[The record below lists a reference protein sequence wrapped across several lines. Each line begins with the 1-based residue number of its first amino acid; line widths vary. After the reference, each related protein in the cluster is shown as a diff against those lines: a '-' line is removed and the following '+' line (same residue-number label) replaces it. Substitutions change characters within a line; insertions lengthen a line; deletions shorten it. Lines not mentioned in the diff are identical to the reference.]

1 VYEVPYDKPN
11 VCVNHDGHGQFS
23 TGLHESS
30 TPGQWV
36 KIDLQANK
44 PIRPN
49 YYCMKG
55 PGQIGHE
62 LKNWNLEGSNDNL
75 NWDVLSKHVDFISWQ
90 GTISCVSFE
99 IKDCHVKY
107 RFFRV
112 IATGKSYHDPYCFV
126 SKFYIIFTNK
136 LEGFGAFEIYGD
148 I

>member
-1 VYEVPYDKPN
+1 MDTGN
-11 VCVNHDGHGQFS
+11 S

-75 NWDVLSKHVDFISWQ
+75 NWDVLSKHVDFTSWQ
-90 GTISCVSFE
+90 GTIECVSFE
-99 IKDCHVKY
+99 IKGCHRKVQSIQGTLT
-107 RFFRV
+107 V
-112 IATGKSYHDPYCFV
+112 LSV
-126 SKFYIIFTNK
+126 SFT
-136 LEGFGAFEIYGD
+136 LIW
-148 I
+148 